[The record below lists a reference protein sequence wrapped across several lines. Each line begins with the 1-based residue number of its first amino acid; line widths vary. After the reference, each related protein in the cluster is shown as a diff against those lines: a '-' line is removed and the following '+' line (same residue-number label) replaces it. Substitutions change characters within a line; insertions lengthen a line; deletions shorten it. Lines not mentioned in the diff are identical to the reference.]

1 MDKNKVIESVYYE
14 EVDMLLEF
22 ISKGGNFNFSIN
34 DVTPL
39 YIACQEGNFEIAKL
53 LIENNADINF
63 CCDDKTSPLYGA
75 SMNGH
80 IGIVKLLLEKG
91 ADPNLSRY
99 DRKTPLFVAS
109 SQEENIEVIE
119 LLIQYGANVNSCDD
133 ELNTPLYIAVQEE
146 IYENVESLLK
156 NNANVNHHGIYG
168 ITPLIK
174 AIHKYN
180 DEIVEL
186 LLNHGANLNARYG
199 ETTSAFEVVKNNVHI
214 PNKLKT
220 IVMSKKDENW
230 LNDNDYV
237 KSQKYLIDQIM
248 FAIKLFYYRQLT
260 LEDCFEFNLFYA
272 KDIKLDPVNFSKLE
286 SFTTNYQSNY
296 NEDEI
301 NFYIEKICVPL
312 KRAQLFNAAHKVYKS
327 VLAYYGISTNLLKSW
342 GKLLACAGQI
352 QMAKKMFQLGKTN
365 DLQFGNDYLSQCG
378 YHLKQL
384 EDSIKNDNLVEYIS
398 ALMGDKNFVFN
409 KVDVE

>member
-1 MDKNKVIESVYYE
+1 MEKNKILDSVYFE
-14 EVDMLLEF
+14 ETDVLYEF
-22 ISKGGNFNFSIN
+22 ISKGVNFNFCVN

-39 YIACQEGNFEIAKL
+39 YIACQEGYFEIAKL
-53 LIENNADINF
+53 LIENDADINF

-80 IGIVKLLLEKG
+80 IEIVKLLLEKG

-174 AIHKYN
+174 AIHKHN
-180 DEIVEL
+180 DEIIEL

-199 ETTSAFEVVKNNVHI
+199 EDTSAFEVATKNINI
-214 PNKLKT
+214 PNKIKT
-220 IVMSKKDENW
+220 IIMNKKDENW
-230 LNDNDYV
+230 FNDDVYV
-237 KSQKYLIDQIM
+237 NSQRYLVDQIM
-248 FAIKLFYYRQLT
+248 FTLKSFYYRPLT
-260 LEDCFEFNLFYA
+260 LNDCFEFNLLYV
-272 KDIKLDPVNFSKLE
+272 KDINLDPVNFKKIE
-286 SFTTNYQSNY
+286 SLTSNYHLNY

-301 NFYIEKICVPL
+301 NFYIENICVPL
-312 KRAQLFNAAHKVYKS
+312 KKAQLFNAAHKVYKS
-327 VLAYYGISTNLLKSW
+327 VFAYYGISTTLLKSW

-352 QMAKKMFQLGKTN
+352 DMAKKMFKFGMKIEVQS
-365 DLQFGNDYLSQCG
+365 GNDYSGQCG

-384 EDSIKNDNLVEYIS
+384 EESINNNNLVEYIS
-398 ALMGDKNFVFN
+398 ALFGEKNFVFN
-409 KVDVE
+409 KVDLE